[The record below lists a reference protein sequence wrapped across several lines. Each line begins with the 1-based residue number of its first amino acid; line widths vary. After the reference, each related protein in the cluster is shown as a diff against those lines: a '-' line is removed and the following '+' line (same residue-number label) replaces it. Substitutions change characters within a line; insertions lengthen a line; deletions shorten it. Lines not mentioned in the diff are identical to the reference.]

1 MVNITKGD
9 SMSIAL
15 TIQLFLKNKYIINC
29 YWYYINMMTFIVVFF
44 YIAYLKAFYLPHL
57 LLINIINE
65 VIFRNKKIS
74 IPLLK
79 LIFFYIKLE

>member
-15 TIQLFLKNKYIINC
+15 TSQLFLKNKYIINC

-44 YIAYLKAFYLPHL
+44 YIAYLKAFYLPQL
-57 LLINIINE
+57 LLIKSINK
-65 VIFRNKKIS
+65 VIFRNKKS
-74 IPLLK
+74 INSTTVIDTFL
-79 LIFFYIKLE
+79 Y

>member
-9 SMSIAL
+9 SMSVAL

-44 YIAYLKAFYLPHL
+44 YIAYLKTFYLPHL
-57 LLINIINE
+57 LLIKSINK
-65 VIFRNKKIS
+65 VIFRNKKS
-74 IPLLK
+74 INSTTEIDTFL
-79 LIFFYIKLE
+79 Y

>member
-9 SMSIAL
+9 SMSVAL

-44 YIAYLKAFYLPHL
+44 YIVYLKAFYLPHL
-57 LLINIINE
+57 LLIKGINK
-65 VIFRNKKIS
+65 VIFRNKKVS

-79 LIFFYIKLE
+79 LILFYIKFE

>member
-44 YIAYLKAFYLPHL
+44 YIVYLKAFYLSHL
-57 LLINIINE
+57 LLIKSINK
-65 VIFRNKKIS
+65 VIFRKK
-74 IPLLK
+74 K
-79 LIFFYIKLE
+79 YQFNY